1 MDIACEGSGHKDLIA
16 SAILRMAGQPVA
28 EPGCPQ
34 GRSPGQLPGP
44 PDKDLSVMSTEAFP

>member
-1 MDIACEGSGHKDLIA
+1 MGLGSPMDIACEGSGYKDLIA

-34 GRSPGQLPGP
+34 GRSPGQL
-44 PDKDLSVMSTEAFP
+44 LRAS